1 MAAPTAQTRSTPA
14 QPPARDGLSTKIAME
29 NDPDI
34 EFWEVEVQPPGVDG
48 GDEINMTTM
57 FNATWETF
65 RPRKLKRLTP
75 FTVRAFYAQNVYVS
89 ILAQVNNE
97 QTMSVIHPDT
107 DSTSFYGYMQRFVPQ
122 ANVAGQPPQ
131 ADITFVPTQWDTN
144 DNTEAGP
151 LIGTAIGTG

>member
-1 MAAPTAQTRSTPA
+1 MATPSHQTRSTPA
-14 QPPARDGLSTKIAME
+14 QPPAKDGLSTKIALE

-57 FNATWETF
+57 HSVTWEVF
-65 RPRKLKRLTP
+65 RARQLKRLTP
-75 FTVRAFYAQNVYVS
+75 FTVRAFYAQDVYVS

-97 QTMSVIHPDT
+97 QTMTVIHPDT
-107 DSTSFYGYMQRFVPQ
+107 DSTSFYGYMQRFIPQ
-122 ANVAGQPPQ
+122 ANVPGQPPQ
-131 ADITFVPTQWDTN
+131 ADITFVPTQWDP
-144 DNTEAGP
+144 DAGAEAGP